1 MNIAIEAGKGKGQK
15 QTHTQCPHAGL
26 IGGSVCVC
34 PWCDVTVCVCVCV
47 CVYVCVRRGCGDPEG
62 VECHWEK
69 EGEGTSFTLQ

>member
-47 CVYVCVRRGCGDPEG
+47 CVC
-62 VECHWEK
+62 
-69 EGEGTSFTLQ
+69 